1 MPSGYPAPTSFSGMI
16 ADSLRLYRMAPR
28 TLMLTFLVLGFFDGV
43 LRFASIVIADNME
56 ADLLELAFGLVIP
69 VVVTVTLGGIGVAI
83 GGAVLADRL
92 AGKMTTAR
100 QVLSSGFPTR
110 EVVASG
116 LFAAAITLVLAVV
129 LAPLMLLILP
139 MFFGPPIVVLVV
151 ALERERLQPALSRAR
166 SLTKGSAGRLVGAF
180 LVIALGIGLLQLML
194 TQIGFGVS
202 NWLSEGAQLAV
213 VLALLSFIQALL
225 YPYIAAT
232 GLIAYLDVRA
242 RNENFGEEEL
252 RNLRA

>member
-1 MPSGYPAPTSFSGMI
+1 M
-16 ADSLRLYRMAPR
+16 
-28 TLMLTFLVLGFFDGV
+28 
-43 LRFASIVIADNME
+43 
-56 ADLLELAFGLVIP
+56 
-69 VVVTVTLGGIGVAI
+69 
-83 GGAVLADRL
+83 
-92 AGKMTTAR
+92 
-100 QVLSSGFPTR
+100 R

-116 LFAAAITLVLAVV
+116 LLAAAITLVLAVV

-151 ALERERLQPALSRAR
+151 ALERQRLQPAMTRAR
-166 SLTKGSAGRLVGAF
+166 SLTRGSAGRLVGAF

-202 NWLSEGAQLAV
+202 NSLTEGVQLAI
-213 VLALLSFIQALL
+213 VLAVLSVIQALL

-242 RNENFGEEEL
+242 RTENFGEEDL
-252 RNLRA
+252 KTLRA

>member
-1 MPSGYPAPTSFSGMI
+1 
-16 ADSLRLYRMAPR
+16 
-28 TLMLTFLVLGFFDGV
+28 MLVFLVLGLFDGV
-43 LRFASIVIADNME
+43 LRFVSVLIADNMT

-92 AGKMTTAR
+92 AGKVTTAR
-100 QVLSSGFPTR
+100 ETLSSGFPMR

-116 LFAAAITLVLAVV
+116 LLAAAITLVLAVV

-151 ALERERLQPALSRAR
+151 ALERQRLQPAMTRAR
-166 SLTKGSAGRLVGAF
+166 SLTRGSAGRLVGAF

-202 NWLSEGAQLAV
+202 NSLTEGVQLAI
-213 VLALLSFIQALL
+213 VLAVLSVIQALL

-242 RNENFGEEEL
+242 RTENFGEEDL
-252 RNLRA
+252 KTLRA